1 MASWPTPCPSTSPT
15 ASPRTTTFAGSSA
28 SGSPRSLHSGNLVV
42 VRTPPG
48 CAHVVASAL
57 DRSGLPGL
65 LGTVAGDDTM
75 LCVASER
82 VGGARLAK
90 TLRGLA
96 SLSTSRED
104 DR

>member
-1 MASWPTPCPSTSPT
+1 M
-15 ASPRTTTFAGSSA
+15 
-28 SGSPRSLHSGNLVV
+28 
-42 VRTPPG
+42 
-48 CAHVVASAL
+48 VASAL

-65 LGTVAGDDTM
+65 LGTVAGDDTL
-75 LCVASER
+75 LCVAAER

-96 SLSTSRED
+96 SLSTPRED